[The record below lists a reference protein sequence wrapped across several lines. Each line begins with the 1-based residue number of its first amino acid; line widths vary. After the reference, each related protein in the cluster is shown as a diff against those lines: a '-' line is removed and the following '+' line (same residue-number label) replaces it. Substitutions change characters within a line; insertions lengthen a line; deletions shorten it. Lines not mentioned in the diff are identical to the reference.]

1 MLPLLISV
9 FAIPIS
15 LPMLILPEPSGI
27 VAIMVVV
34 LAMFSPVQAVI
45 AAEAGVNARA
55 ENMAA
60 VIKNLHQYLLR
71 EGSQHIAG

>member
-1 MLPLLISV
+1 
-9 FAIPIS
+9 
-15 LPMLILPEPSGI
+15 
-27 VAIMVVV
+27 VV

-71 EGSQHIAG
+71 E